1 MSSRIKTILEMVD
14 ELEKKKYKSQRLR
27 QGLDGDEDDTTCT
40 DVSGMDLDLIK
51 HLDFSTGLALD
62 NDKHDENIIIIGR
75 FY

>member
-1 MSSRIKTILEMVD
+1 MVD
-14 ELEKKKYKSQRLR
+14 ELEKRKYKSHRLR

-51 HLDFSTGLALD
+51 HLDFSTGLGLD

>member
-1 MSSRIKTILEMVD
+1 MVD
-14 ELEKKKYKSQRLR
+14 ELEKRKYKSHRLR

-51 HLDFSTGLALD
+51 HLDTSTGVPLD
-62 NDKHDENIIIIGR
+62 NDNHEEKIIIIGR

>member
-14 ELEKKKYKSQRLR
+14 ELEKRKYKSHRLR

>member
-1 MSSRIKTILEMVD
+1 MVD
-14 ELEKKKYKSQRLR
+14 ELEKRKYKSQRRR